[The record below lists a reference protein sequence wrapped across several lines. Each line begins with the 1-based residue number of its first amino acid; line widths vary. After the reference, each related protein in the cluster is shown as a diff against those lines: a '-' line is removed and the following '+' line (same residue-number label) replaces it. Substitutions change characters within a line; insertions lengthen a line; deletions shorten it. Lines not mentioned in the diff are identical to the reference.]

1 MDFLDL
7 QSALG
12 SVDLNI
18 VPLQN
23 SPFTG
28 AKSELKYFEAAV
40 AGTPTL
46 AFTNAVFGSVI
57 TDGVNGFL
65 AQPHEWGAKLD
76 MIAGMTTEQRTTI
89 ADAARSQAL
98 AHYSPEALLH
108 HLTRIFITG
117 A

>member
-46 AFTNAVFGSVI
+46 ASTNAVFGSVI
-57 TDGVNGFL
+57 TDGLNGFL

-76 MIAGMTTEQRTTI
+76 MIARMTTPQRAAV
-89 ADAARSQAL
+89 ADAARSHAR
-98 AHYSPEALLH
+98 ATYSPDALLR